1 ALAVISAASALTG
14 IMLVVSASGT
24 TPRGVSGL
32 GWAVMM
38 TMSMTGGAMI
48 PLFAM
53 PAWMQTASMASPV
66 RWAIV
71 ALEGA
76 IWRGFTPAQMLV
88 PCGILMGLG
97 VVGYAVGT
105 KILSRTE

>member
-1 ALAVISAASALTG
+1 
-14 IMLVVSASGT
+14 MLVVSASGT

-53 PAWMQTASMASPV
+53 PPWMQSASMVSPV
-66 RWAIV
+66 RWSIM

-76 IWRGFTPAQMLV
+76 LWRGFTPAQMML
-88 PCGILMGLG
+88 PCGILLGLG
-97 VVGYAVGT
+97 LVGFALGT
-105 KILSRTE
+105 RILSRTEA